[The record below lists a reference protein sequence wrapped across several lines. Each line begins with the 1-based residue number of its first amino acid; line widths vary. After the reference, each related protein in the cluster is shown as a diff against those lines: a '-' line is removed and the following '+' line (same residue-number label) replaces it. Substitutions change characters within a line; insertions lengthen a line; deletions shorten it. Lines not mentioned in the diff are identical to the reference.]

1 MEKIWKTSRREIS
14 YSGRTLIIGILNVT
28 PDSFSDGGKFSS
40 VDNALRQAEKM
51 ISEGADILDIG
62 GESTRPG
69 GERISAEV
77 EISRV
82 IPVVEAVSRQFEIP
96 ISIDTSKSEVAER
109 AIESGAEIINDIS
122 GLTFDDSI
130 GGVAARK
137 GAALILMHL
146 RGSFSKMHSQKPVEN
161 VLLEVQSGLRES
173 IERAKNYGVERDRI
187 CIDVGIGFSK
197 SFEQNLELIAKL
209 GKIKET
215 FLGYPI
221 LLGTSRKSFIGKILG
236 EETPSERIFGTI
248 ATNVIGG
255 WNGANIVRVHD
266 VKPIA
271 DALRVLDAIKNEL

>member
-1 MEKIWKTSRREIS
+1 M
-14 YSGRTLIIGILNVT
+14 GILNVT

-109 AIESGAEIINDIS
+109 AIDSGAEIINDIS

-130 GGVAARK
+130 GEVAARK

-173 IERAKNYGVERDRI
+173 IERAENIGVERDRI

-209 GKIKET
+209 GEIKET

-271 DALRVLDAIKNEL
+271 DALKVLDAIKNEL